1 MNKKLTIITLTYNQL
16 EIATKPY
23 INSLYQNTNKDL
35 FDLIIID
42 NASCD
47 GTVEYLK
54 QLEQEKDNITI
65 IYNSENLGY
74 SKGNNQGLKLV
85 NTEYTALLNNDI
97 LLSPGWEEP
106 LLKKLNEPL
115 TGMVSSNA
123 IQSRF
128 VKQNKFLS
136 CAKEYAEKAKEKYYE
151 TVKCDFSCVMFK
163 TSLINSIGYLDENY
177 SPAYFEDDDF
187 CVRTILAGFKNYISS
202 QSNIYHKTS
211 TSGKKMPEL
220 EQICKRNEKYF
231 FDKFKNNQF
240 IKYWYIANSE
250 NMFLKPRFE
259 RLKKYKSSS
268 LRYYFEKIF
277 N

>member
-42 NASCD
+42 NASGD

-128 VKQNKFLS
+128 VKQNKFLR
-136 CAKEYAEKAKEKYYE
+136 CAKEYAGKAKEKYYE

-240 IKYWYIANSE
+240 IKYWYISNSE

-259 RLKKYKSSS
+259 RLKRYKSSS